1 LPFVPR
7 ARLTPKRCGGLPAV
21 FLCGLVVPTVCLGPQ
36 GWAKKGMS
44 LVHPSM
50 APKAYWEFVSE
61 IVILHHQTTM
71 ARGYSPVMHIG
82 VVTQS
87 AKIVDIKSLT
97 GENMDALRTGDRAL
111 VKCRFMYRPEYI
123 APGSVLLFREG
134 RAKGVGRVVSVGT
147 DISVSSA
154 CGASTIPPASTTT
167 PSAAVPT
174 V

>member
-1 LPFVPR
+1 
-7 ARLTPKRCGGLPAV
+7 
-21 FLCGLVVPTVCLGPQ
+21 
-36 GWAKKGMS
+36 MS

-87 AKIVDIKSLT
+87 AKIVDIKSLS

-147 DISVSSA
+147 DIVVASSA
-154 CGASTIPPASTTT
+154 CGASTVTTSTP
-167 PSAAVPT
+167 PSATTVPP